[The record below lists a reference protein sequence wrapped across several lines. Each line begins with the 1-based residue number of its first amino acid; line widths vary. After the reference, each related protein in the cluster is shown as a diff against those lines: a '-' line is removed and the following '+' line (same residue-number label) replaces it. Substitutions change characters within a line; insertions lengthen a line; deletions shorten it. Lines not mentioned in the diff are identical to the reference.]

1 MDNEMQK
8 AVIDADFYIKLTK
21 YASDNGKLF
30 CQVMEDLGVH
40 PIMHKYV
47 AEVELR
53 MCTELKDL
61 IAQGKIEIVDY
72 DAYIDRENDDAYQ
85 EYFKGAYERMNRYDF
100 PEGEDIYKYHDIDE
114 NLGEIRSIYLALQ
127 MKCMYFMSDDSGAR
141 SFVKNAF
148 TSRRRLEAMSI
159 YDALK
164 QC

>member
-1 MDNEMQK
+1 
-8 AVIDADFYIKLTK
+8 
-21 YASDNGKLF
+21 
-30 CQVMEDLGVH
+30 
-40 PIMHKYV
+40 
-47 AEVELR
+47 
-53 MCTELKDL
+53 
-61 IAQGKIEIVDY
+61 
-72 DAYIDRENDDAYQ
+72 
-85 EYFKGAYERMNRYDF
+85 MNRYDF

-164 QC
+164 QCCVTKTSISLKQLNPVIHQVFRERQDKLKELQAMYAEKDSVVI